1 MYEYLQN
8 TQVLSIQYD
17 EECARSLPRTCA
29 PASLQY
35 ETSVS
40 SELWP
45 HMGINDVVEAA
56 EDKVYVTQW
65 KANGFPAGGK
75 ANPTNLADVL
85 KIFEYNVGGLF
96 GIRKTRVF
104 VCTISSSECEVATP
118 ELFVGANGIT
128 INKARDVLFVNDHPD
143 KKITVFN
150 IDPRNYKLKKAEV
163 IKLDFNADNIEYDD
177 ETGDILIGA
186 SLYPQWIDAL
196 VSDLKNELT
205 RGFLKGEGGGLPGG
219 LAVASPVGK
228 GAKKGWHVQTL
239 GADGKWHPGKQK
251 SFLHNGS
258 KVKLCW

>member
-1 MYEYLQN
+1 M
-8 TQVLSIQYD
+8 LSIQYD

-56 EDKVYVTQW
+56 EDKIYVTQW

-128 INKARDVLFVNDHPD
+128 TNKARGQ
-143 KKITVFN
+143 IGN
-150 IDPRNYKLKKAEV
+150 IAHQNILK
-163 IKLDFNADNIEYDD
+163 F
-177 ETGDILIGA
+177 
-186 SLYPQWIDAL
+186 
-196 VSDLKNELT
+196 
-205 RGFLKGEGGGLPGG
+205 
-219 LAVASPVGK
+219 
-228 GAKKGWHVQTL
+228 
-239 GADGKWHPGKQK
+239 
-251 SFLHNGS
+251 
-258 KVKLCW
+258 